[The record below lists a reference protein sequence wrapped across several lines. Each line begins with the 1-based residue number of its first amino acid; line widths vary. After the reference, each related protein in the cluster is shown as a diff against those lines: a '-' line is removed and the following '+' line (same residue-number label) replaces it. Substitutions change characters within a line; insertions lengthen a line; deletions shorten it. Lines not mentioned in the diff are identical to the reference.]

1 MTANGGAAG
10 AGKRPGP
17 ARAEKRRASARGP
30 ELPQLELDCMV
41 ALWRAEEAA
50 PGPGRTAAQLRQA
63 LAEMGRPL
71 AYTTVLTVLQRL
83 RQKGVVAAAA
93 KGRPLRFRALVGR
106 HQMRVAAVERLV
118 RNYFA
123 DEDELRHFLGGEAR
137 RMPPAAQSDFDA
149 TLL

>member
-1 MTANGGAAG
+1 MTANGGAAR
-10 AGKRPGP
+10 AGQRPGP
-17 ARAEKRRASARGP
+17 ARAEKRRASAHGP

-50 PGPGRTAAQLRQA
+50 AGPGRTAAQLRQS
-63 LAEMGRPL
+63 LAAMGRPL

-83 RQKGVVAAAA
+83 RQKGVVTAA

-106 HQMRVAAVERLV
+106 QQMRVAAVERLV

-123 DEDELRHFLGGEAR
+123 DEDELRRFLGGEVR
-137 RMPPAAQSDFDA
+137 RMPPAAESDFDA